1 MIRAV
6 TAALSLLLI
15 LGAAQS
21 QAQEGRLKK
30 IAATNTITIAYRTD
44 AVPFS
49 FVDEKKQPDGFSIDL
64 CKRVVAGIERR
75 IKAKTPI
82 QIKWRLVT
90 SLTRFDAVAK
100 GEADMECGASTV
112 TLERLKRVDFSS
124 YIFVESTGLLT
135 RIATNIRSL
144 SDLGGKRIAVIGG
157 TTNESAIHTLLNVNK
172 IDATVLSFKTR
183 DEAFAAMEDGKADV
197 FASDKLLL
205 IGAAQ
210 KSKDPKAL
218 TLLPQD
224 FSIEPYGI
232 VLPRGDSEFR
242 LAVNAALAGIYRSG
256 EIKQIF
262 GQWFGGLG
270 EPTDVVKIM
279 YLLGAIPE

>member
-1 MIRAV
+1 MKEV
-6 TAALSLLLI
+6 LTVVMSLLL
-15 LGAAQS
+15 LMGSMQS

-30 IAATNTITIAYRTD
+30 IASTGTITIAYRAD
-44 AVPFS
+44 AVPYS
-49 FVDEKKQPDGFSIDL
+49 YADDKKQPDGFAIDV
-64 CKRVVAGIERR
+64 CKRVVSQIERQ
-75 IKAKTPI
+75 IKAKGPL
-82 QIKWRLVT
+82 QVKWLEVT

-100 GEADMECGASTV
+100 GNADMECGSTTV
-112 TLERLKRVDFSS
+112 TLERLKQVDFSS

-135 RIATNIRSL
+135 KIASNIRSL
-144 SDLGGKRIAVIGG
+144 TDLGGKRISVIGG
-157 TTNESAIHTLLNVNK
+157 TTNESAMHSQLNESKVN
-172 IDATVLSFKTR
+172 ATVVPFKTR
-183 DEAFAAMEDGKADV
+183 DEAFAALEDGKVDA

-218 TLLPQD
+218 TMLPYD

-232 VLPRGDSEFR
+232 VLPRGDADFR
-242 LAVNAALAGIYRSG
+242 LAVNAALARIYRSG

-262 GQWFGGLG
+262 AQWFGGLG